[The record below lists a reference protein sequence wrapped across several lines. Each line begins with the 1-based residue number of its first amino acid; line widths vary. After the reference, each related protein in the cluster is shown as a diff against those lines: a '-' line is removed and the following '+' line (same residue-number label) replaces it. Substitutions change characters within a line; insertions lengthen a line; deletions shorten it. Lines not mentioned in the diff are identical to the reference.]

1 MEHIINHAR
10 KNEKTKKS
18 RKQTKLSIIKAA
30 INHIYTLQEILSST
44 ETDESFDNEDFCEI
58 KQQKP
63 SLATCE
69 HNKTETQE
77 RNLPSLIPYHVL
89 SEPERMSQ
97 ETYCHTDIEVKT
109 ETVREIHDD
118 NVEYVLVD
126 PDDDYRII
134 PVEMEYSSTSIPF
147 SLIYL
152 DCYAQ

>member
-30 INHIYTLQEILSST
+30 INHIYTLQEILSSS
-44 ETDESFDNEDFCEI
+44 ETDESFNNEDFCEI
-58 KQQKP
+58 NQQKQC
-63 SLATCE
+63 SATCE
-69 HNKTETQE
+69 QNKTECSE

-89 SEPERMSQ
+89 SKSEHMSE
-97 ETYCHTDIEVKT
+97 ETYCHDDIEVKT
-109 ETVREIHDD
+109 EQDTHD
-118 NVEYVLVD
+118 NNIEYVIVD
-126 PDDDYRII
+126 PNDEYKII
-134 PVEMEYSSTSIPF
+134 PVEMEYTTTSIPF